1 MTLSMLL
8 LGLAAAILPVCAWL
22 ACARV
27 YQRKINLLQLQLK
40 LARQTAIEHG
50 DQARRQIGQLQ
61 AELASRPRPPR
72 RPEGVEAA
80 ASPDR
85 SAVIDRFETQD
96 DGFPKTMI
104 GPQGFMPTQ
113 LIG

>member
-1 MTLSMLL
+1 MRLGMGL
-8 LGLAAAILPVCAWL
+8 LGLAAAVLPVAAWFVCAWFH
-22 ACARV
+22 
-27 YQRKINLLQLQLK
+27 QRKIKLLQLQLK

-61 AELASRPRPPR
+61 AELASRPPAPR
-72 RPEGVEAA
+72 RPEAVIAEAA
-80 ASPDR
+80 PDR
-85 SAVIDRFETQD
+85 AAVVDRFQLQD

-113 LIG
+113 LMR